1 MKLLK
6 QFGWAAAAL
15 LLAGTAQAQPKA
27 KYILDWAF
35 QGQQSAWTI
44 PQDKGYFKAAGADIT
59 VDRGYGSGDTVAK
72 VASGAWDIGLADLYV
87 LLRFLGENP
96 GQNLRAF
103 FLVHDKSALSVV
115 TLKESGIVKP
125 ADLKGRTIAAPA
137 GDASFQVFPLF
148 AKLNGLDPASITWRT
163 ITPDLRESMLLR
175 KQADAVT
182 GHILTSR
189 MNLISAGVD
198 LSQIHFMPYADYGVD
213 LYGHVLFA
221 KAEFIDKNPQIAR
234 AMIAGTVR
242 GMNEMIADPVAA
254 VENLRKRDPLLKAD
268 IERERLLFA
277 VRSMHDTP
285 AVRQNGM
292 GVVNKERLSR
302 SLAQVSEAFAMKR
315 AVSADDIFTDKLYP
329 ARADLMLRLK

>member
-15 LLAGTAQAQPKA
+15 LLAGAAQAQPKA

-103 FLVHDKSALSVV
+103 FLVHDKSALSVA

-148 AKLNGLDPASITWRT
+148 AKLNGLDPASITWRS

-189 MNLISAGVD
+189 MNLLGAGVD

-277 VRSMHDTP
+277 VSSMHDTP

>member
-1 MKLLK
+1 MKLLNTL
-6 QFGWAAAAL
+6 GWATAAL
-15 LLAGTAQAQPKA
+15 LFAGAAQAQPKA

-35 QGQQSAWTI
+35 QGQQSAWTLA
-44 PQDKGYFKAAGADIT
+44 QDKGYFKAAGADIS

-72 VASGAWDIGLADLYV
+72 VASGAWDIGMADLYV

-103 FLVHDKSALSVV
+103 FLVHDKSALSVA
-115 TLKESGIVKP
+115 TLKESGIRKP

-148 AKLNGLDPASITWRT
+148 AKLNNLDPATITWRQ

-182 GHILTSR
+182 GHILTVR
-189 MNLISAGVD
+189 LNLLSANVD
-198 LSQIHFMPYADYGVD
+198 LSQIHFMPYAEYGVD
-213 LYGHVLFA
+213 LYGHVFFA

-234 AMIAGTVR
+234 AMIVGTVK
-242 GMNEMIADPVAA
+242 GMNDMMTDPAGA
-254 VENLRKRDPLLKAD
+254 VENLRKRDLLLKPD
-268 IERERLLFA
+268 IERERILFA
-277 VRSMHDTP
+277 VQSMHDTP
-285 AVRQNGM
+285 AVRQDGM

-302 SLAQVSEAFAMKR
+302 TVAQVSEAFKMKR
-315 AVSADDIFTDKLYP
+315 AVTADDIFTDKLYP
-329 ARADLMLRLK
+329 AKSELMLRLK